1 MDKIPNIR
9 NFYIY
14 CNSKSVDKA
23 FYENFIKKILLFRLN
38 KIELDIQID
47 DNIKVDRF
55 YSREELKKL
64 CPYMYFGIQD
74 ISINKLR

>member
-14 CNSKSVDKA
+14 CNSKGVDKV
-23 FYENFIKKILLFRLN
+23 FYENFIKKSLLFRLN
-38 KIELDIQID
+38 TIELDIQMD
-47 DNIKVDRF
+47 EVYRF

-74 ISINKLR
+74 ILINKLR

>member
-14 CNSKSVDKA
+14 CNSKGVDKA